1 MFFYLATAG
10 VNHHVLLWNPYV
22 ISKPVGVSMKKK
34 TLFFLP
40 FNLSCFFFFLFL
52 HLFHLSSS
60 HHSPPFLLSLVILF
74 FVFFFSSF
82 SSFSSFTSL
91 SSSFSFSS
99 FSFSFSFLLLQLCLF
114 FKVLRGHMQSVI
126 SVNFIQSRGQTISL
140 SKDKVSM
147 SWTVEQHVIFERSVH
162 SFYTPFKKKNIIC
175 PPCFIMKRNTQ
186 VSQSET
192 ACYKSLCCNVS
203 YFLQVLRIWDT
214 HLQVC
219 LQRLSGV
226 FPKGPEVST
235 VLYFDEERST
245 LLTAFNNR
253 VSNQVKSWKIREL
266 EIYDAVSFK
275 TLRNSSHLSTSSHR
289 PEDVKML
296 RVALFT
302 ERGRCWEYCWDYKL
316 WLTVD

>member
-1 MFFYLATAG
+1 MNGCKRSYSSKILEIGKILGEKIERKVYVNQQNFVSDIQLLIKYSFLLSFLHELLMSITISYISCPLFFYLATAG

-91 SSSFSFSS
+91 SSSFSS

-126 SVNFIQSRGQTISL
+126 SANFIQSRGQTISL

-147 SWTVEQHVIFERSVH
+147 S
-162 SFYTPFKKKNIIC
+162 
-175 PPCFIMKRNTQ
+175 
-186 VSQSET
+186 
-192 ACYKSLCCNVS
+192 
-203 YFLQVLRIWDT
+203 
-214 HLQVC
+214 
-219 LQRLSGV
+219 
-226 FPKGPEVST
+226 
-235 VLYFDEERST
+235 
-245 LLTAFNNR
+245 
-253 VSNQVKSWKIREL
+253 
-266 EIYDAVSFK
+266 
-275 TLRNSSHLSTSSHR
+275 
-289 PEDVKML
+289 
-296 RVALFT
+296 
-302 ERGRCWEYCWDYKL
+302 
-316 WLTVD
+316 